1 MWAAR
6 RGLEPL
12 RLASSVYTVTQTG
25 AACAFSL
32 NSTGQAINA
41 LGFVVAPA
49 GAPESVLGSPSAQGC
64 SAPQVS
70 TNQPSIV
77 ILGPLSGPDNNIY
90 MLPYSVTNGVTG
102 VYQPLDLMPRY
113 MQIVFGGQIFT
124 VKQYPW

>member
-1 MWAAR
+1 
-6 RGLEPL
+6 
-12 RLASSVYTVTQTG
+12 VYTVTQTG

-49 GAPESVLGSPSAQGC
+49 GAPESVSGSPSAQGC
-64 SAPQVS
+64 PAPQAA
-70 TNQPSIV
+70 TNQPSTV

-90 MLPYSVTNGVTG
+90 MLPYSVTG
-102 VYQPLDLMPRY
+102 YKPLDLLPRY
-113 MQIVFGGQIFT
+113 MQIVFGGQLFT

>member
-1 MWAAR
+1 VGGATRTGTIAV
-6 RGLEPL
+6 G
-12 RLASSVYTVTQTG
+12 SSIYTVTQTG

-32 NSTGQAINA
+32 NSTGQALNA
-41 LGFVVAPA
+41 ASFVVAPA

-70 TNQPSIV
+70 ANQPSIV
-77 ILGPLSGPDNNIY
+77 TLGTLSGPDNNIY
-90 MLPYSVTNGVTG
+90 TLPYSVAGG
-102 VYQPLDLMPRY
+102 YHPLDLLPRY